1 MTGLNVAVALFAAFM
16 LVRHL
21 PAAVR
26 ALRGRTEEGRAG
38 RPGVAA
44 ALVPLTNV
52 VLALA
57 LLAMAVKGL
66 AGVLIR
72 R

>member
-1 MTGLNVAVALFAAFM
+1 
-16 LVRHL
+16 
-21 PAAVR
+21 
-26 ALRGRTEEGRAG
+26 
-38 RPGVAA
+38 
-44 ALVPLTNV
+44 VPLTNV